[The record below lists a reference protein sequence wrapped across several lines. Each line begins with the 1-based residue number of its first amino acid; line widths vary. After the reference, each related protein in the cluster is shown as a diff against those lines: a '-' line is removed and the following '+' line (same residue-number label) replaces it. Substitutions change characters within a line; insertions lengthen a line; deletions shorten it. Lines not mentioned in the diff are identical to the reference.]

1 MVAIPD
7 GFLVPFKDDGYI
19 YLVDISGSTP
29 QGPYKLTDHTE
40 GKWFYHRVVWKDMD
54 GDGDLDIL
62 TCRAREPVFSIFCKL
77 FSMNPLL
84 CKSYTI
90 LLPFIKSSFGCFIFF
105 IFTILMIF
113 SFQMANIYGVR
124 YFYIFCIFF

>member
-1 MVAIPD
+1 MFFFFFIESVFGKRMVAIPD

-40 GKWFYHRVVWKDMD
+40 GKWFYHRVMWKDMD

-77 FSMNPLL
+77 VINDS
-84 CKSYTI
+84 I
-90 LLPFIKSSFGCFIFF
+90 LL
-105 IFTILMIF
+105 
-113 SFQMANIYGVR
+113 
-124 YFYIFCIFF
+124 

>member
-77 FSMNPLL
+77 LFNESTLMLKLYDPSTFYKVELWMFYFLYLYNFDDL
-84 CKSYTI
+84 
-90 LLPFIKSSFGCFIFF
+90 FISNGQHLRC
-105 IFTILMIF
+105 
-113 SFQMANIYGVR
+113 
-124 YFYIFCIFF
+124 

>member
-62 TCRAREPVFSIFCKL
+62 TCRAREPIFSIFCKL
-77 FSMNPLL
+77 LFNESTLMLKLYDPSTFYKVELWMFYFLYLYNFDDL
-84 CKSYTI
+84 
-90 LLPFIKSSFGCFIFF
+90 FISNGQHLRC
-105 IFTILMIF
+105 
-113 SFQMANIYGVR
+113 
-124 YFYIFCIFF
+124 

>member
-62 TCRAREPVFSIFCKL
+62 TCRAREPVFSIFCKWINHDL
-77 FSMNPLL
+77 
-84 CKSYTI
+84 I
-90 LLPFIKSSFGCFIFF
+90 LLWKLYDTRMYDFRFIFDAHWTNQ
-105 IFTILMIF
+105 IWF
-113 SFQMANIYGVR
+113 S
-124 YFYIFCIFF
+124 

>member
-1 MVAIPD
+1 MSLKIFYKTLIKNTKLYRFFFFIESVFGKRMVAIPD

-40 GKWFYHRVVWKDMD
+40 GKWFYHRVMWKDMD

-62 TCRAREPVFSIFCKL
+62 TCRAREPVFSIFCKMVIND
-77 FSMNPLL
+77 S
-84 CKSYTI
+84 I
-90 LLPFIKSSFGCFIFF
+90 LL
-105 IFTILMIF
+105 
-113 SFQMANIYGVR
+113 
-124 YFYIFCIFF
+124 